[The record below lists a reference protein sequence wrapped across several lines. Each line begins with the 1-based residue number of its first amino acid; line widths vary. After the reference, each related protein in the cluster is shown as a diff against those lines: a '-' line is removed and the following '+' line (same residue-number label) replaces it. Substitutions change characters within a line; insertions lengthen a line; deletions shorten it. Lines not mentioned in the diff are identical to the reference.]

1 MNDLKLYECLEIERQ
16 VNELAEQ
23 NEGLIPDDKLQA
35 LILAQTTS
43 LAKIENLCKWFIV
56 ADGFDDICEK
66 EIKRISEMKKMA
78 RKRVEAAKKFLTPYV
93 QEKGKIHA
101 GTFELSV
108 RKSEGVIVS
117 DLFNNDKYMVT
128 KTTFEPDKK
137 KIKEALKAGE
147 VIGGAEIEVRYNL
160 QVR

>member
-23 NEGLIPDDKLQA
+23 NEGVIPDEQLQQ

-43 LAKIENLCKWFIV
+43 LAKIENLCKWFKT
-56 ADGFDDICEK
+56 AEGFFDLCDK
-66 EIKRISEMKKMA
+66 EIDRIKALKEA
-78 RKRVEAAKKFLTPYV
+78 GQRRVDAAKKFLTPYV
-93 QEKGKIHA
+93 QEKGKINA

-108 RKSEGVIVS
+108 RKSEAVVVS

-128 KTTFEPDKK
+128 KTTFAPDKK
-137 KIKEALKAGE
+137 KIKEALKAGQE
-147 VIGGAEIEVRYNL
+147 LGGAHIETRFNL
-160 QVR
+160 QVK